1 MKGEGRVQTLV
12 TIAAF
17 ALMALAVAPAGAQA
31 PRRPTDDAAVARDL
45 TATIALQG
53 KPCGQVVS
61 VARRGDNDYMAT
73 CSDGNRYHVFV
84 NAEGRVVVQK
94 Q

>member
-1 MKGEGRVQTLV
+1 MQRLV

-17 ALMALAVAPAGAQA
+17 ALMVLAAAPAGAQA
-31 PRRPTDDAAVARDL
+31 PRPPADDAAVARDL
-45 TATIALQG
+45 AATIALQG

-61 VARRGDNDYMAT
+61 VARRGENDYVAT
-73 CSDGNRYHVFV
+73 CADGNRYHVYV
-84 NAEGRVVVQK
+84 TAQGRVVVQK